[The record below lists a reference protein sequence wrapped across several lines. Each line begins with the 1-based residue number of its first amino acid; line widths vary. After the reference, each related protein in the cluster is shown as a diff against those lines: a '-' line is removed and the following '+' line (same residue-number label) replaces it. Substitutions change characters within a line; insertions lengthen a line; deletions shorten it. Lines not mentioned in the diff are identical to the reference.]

1 MNAQVD
7 INQGNYES
15 FSKRELFEALQRFN
29 DVSARQ
35 ASDNTWETV
44 TQELASLDADYR
56 VLMDNIPGVFWRV
69 KDEPNWPVV
78 YFSSGVKEMTGF
90 SAEEFMNG
98 SRNWSQLTHP
108 DDLNYL
114 VETIGKAVARKEVF
128 DLTYRIIVADNSIHW
143 VREIGVYFQREGE
156 EASFLDGYVLDVT
169 EQKENEDAL
178 VRAKEDAEAANREL
192 IKQQSFM
199 AAVMDNV
206 ADGIVACD
214 ENGMLSLFN
223 RATREFHGVD
233 QKNLPPDQW
242 ADQYDLYLADGK
254 TPMQMEEIPLYR
266 AFKENEVKDVEM
278 VIAQKH
284 GNDHFMLASG
294 KALLDESGN
303 KLGAVVSMH
312 DITDQK
318 KYEALLLFS
327 KEEAEAANRA
337 KSIFLANM
345 SHELRTPLNAVLGF
359 SSMLARDPEST
370 RGQRDK
376 LEIINRSGE
385 HLLLMINDVLDL
397 SKIDAGG
404 MDLEPEAFDLPQLL
418 QEIGNM
424 FEMRAQS
431 RDLSFNLELDP
442 NLARYIKA
450 DPGKIRQVL
459 INLLGNSAKFTQE
472 GGFALRVSTA
482 PIENAPEVVTL
493 QIEIEDSGPGIP
505 PEQLEHIFEPF
516 VQAGHSS
523 TAVKGT
529 GLGLAITKLYLE
541 LMGDDIRV
549 ESTVGKGTLFQVEF
563 PVALAEADGVKS
575 VSATLP
581 EVTGLEPGQTEW
593 RILVVE
599 DNPENR
605 LLLISLLNQAGFK
618 VQEAENGEEAV
629 SQFKQWQPHF
639 IWMDIRM
646 PVLDG
651 FGATT
656 QIRALPGGDQ
666 VKIVAITASAFKEQR
681 KSILDAGCDEVLHK
695 PFQAHEIFDCMKK
708 HLDVSYIYKTAAES
722 ASSPVKQPLDMAK
735 EKALVSSLPE
745 QLRSD
750 LEEAVTLL
758 DVEASYALIEDVH
771 KVLPELADTLKM
783 YVDEFD
789 FDTLH
794 KVLADD

>member
-1 MNAQVD
+1 
-7 INQGNYES
+7 
-15 FSKRELFEALQRFN
+15 
-29 DVSARQ
+29 
-35 ASDNTWETV
+35 
-44 TQELASLDADYR
+44 
-56 VLMDNIPGVFWRV
+56 
-69 KDEPNWPVV
+69 
-78 YFSSGVKEMTGF
+78 
-90 SAEEFMNG
+90 
-98 SRNWSQLTHP
+98 
-108 DDLNYL
+108 
-114 VETIGKAVARKEVF
+114 
-128 DLTYRIIVADNSIHW
+128 
-143 VREIGVYFQREGE
+143 
-156 EASFLDGYVLDVT
+156 
-169 EQKENEDAL
+169 
-178 VRAKEDAEAANREL
+178 
-192 IKQQSFM
+192 M

-359 SSMLARDPEST
+359 SSMLARNPEAT
-370 RGQRDK
+370 RDQQEK

-385 HLLLMINDVLDL
+385 HLLSMINDVLDL

-404 MDLEPEAFDLPQLL
+404 MDLEPKAFDLHQLL
-418 QEIGNM
+418 QEISKM

-431 RDLSFNLELDP
+431 RDLSFTLELDP

-472 GGFALRVSTA
+472 GGFALRVNTA
-482 PIENAPEVVTL
+482 PIENAPGMVTL
-493 QIEIEDSGPGIP
+493 KIEIEDSGPGIP
-505 PEQLEHIFEPF
+505 PEQLDRIFEPF
-516 VQAGHSS
+516 VQAGHSP
-523 TAVKGT
+523 TKVKGT
-529 GLGLAITKLYLE
+529 GLGLAITKSYLE

-549 ESTVGKGTLFQVEF
+549 ESTVGKGTLFQIEL

-639 IWMDIRM
+639 IWMDMRM

-708 HLDVSYIYKTAAES
+708 HLGLSYIYETAVES
-722 ASSPVKQPLDMAK
+722 ATSPVKQPLDMAK
-735 EKALVSSLPE
+735 AKAKEKAKALVSSLPD

-758 DVEASYALIEDVH
+758 DVEASYTLIEDVH
-771 KVLPELADTLKM
+771 KVLPKLADTLKM

-794 KVLADD
+794 QVLADD